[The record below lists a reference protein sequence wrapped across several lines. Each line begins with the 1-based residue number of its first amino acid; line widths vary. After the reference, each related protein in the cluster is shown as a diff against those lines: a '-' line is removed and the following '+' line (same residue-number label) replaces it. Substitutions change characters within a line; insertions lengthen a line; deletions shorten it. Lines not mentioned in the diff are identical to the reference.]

1 MRFENQFQFISGPK
15 VTIIDT
21 PGFDDKIET
30 EQKTIDNLVD
40 VLKNDVKFIHVF
52 ILAFN
57 GESPRFAN
65 SLKSTIRLFEKMFG
79 NLFWNNV
86 MLEVTRWHFD
96 DRSIKNRKE
105 RGESEKKWEQNWNK
119 EFHDSKFDIPVSL
132 KGIHI

>member
-1 MRFENQFQFISGPK
+1 M
-15 VTIIDT
+15 
-21 PGFDDKIET
+21 
-30 EQKTIDNLVD
+30 
-40 VLKNDVKFIHVF
+40 KFIHVF

-105 RGESEKKWEQNWNK
+105 RGESEKKWEQNWNQ
-119 EFHDSKFDIPVSL
+119 EFHGSKFDIPVSL
-132 KGIHI
+132 KGTYIFNEYQVVIGQVGYPKTRPDPRLFYQYSRITRNFFFS

>member
-1 MRFENQFQFISGPK
+1 M
-15 VTIIDT
+15 
-21 PGFDDKIET
+21 
-30 EQKTIDNLVD
+30 
-40 VLKNDVKFIHVF
+40 KFIHVF

-105 RGESEKKWEQNWNK
+105 RGESEKKWEQNWNQ

-132 KGIHI
+132 KGTYLINSR